1 MIKCSFIDISNIYE
15 FKLEQIDED
24 DLRLIKE
31 IVLKNKHELTN
42 HNMLPLLDTYF
53 LQSLISADSHYFNF
67 LISIDPVAFA
77 DGLESLANSEYGKN
91 FYIVLN
97 DVKIHNVYLD
107 EQALL
112 SFSFYDSII
121 KNLTCEVYSL
131 DDVFELKRAIH
142 KSLIGKLTIKLH
154 DDFSGDIKETFNDV
168 NVDEIVVENI

>member
-1 MIKCSFIDISNIYE
+1 MIKCNFIGISNIYE

-31 IVLKNKHELTN
+31 SVLKNKHELTN

-77 DGLESLANSEYGKN
+77 DSLETLANSEYGKT

-97 DVKIHNVYLD
+97 DVKIHNVYLN
-107 EQALL
+107 EQAL
-112 SFSFYDSII
+112 SCFSFYYSRIE
-121 KNLTCEVYSL
+121 NLTCEMYSIN
-131 DDVFELKRAIH
+131 DMFELKRATH
-142 KSLIGKLTIKLH
+142 ESYIGKLTIKLH
-154 DDFSGDIKETFNDV
+154 GDFDTDVEGMFNDFDV
-168 NVDEIVVENI
+168 EEIVIESK

>member
-31 IVLKNKHELTN
+31 IVLKNKHELAD

-53 LQSLISADSHYFNF
+53 LQSLIGYDENYFKF
-67 LISIDPVAFA
+67 LISVDPVAFA
-77 DGLESLANSEYGKN
+77 DSLESLANSEYGKN

-97 DVKIHNVYLD
+97 DVNIFNVYLN
-107 EQALL
+107 EQAL
-112 SFSFYDSII
+112 SCFSFYYSRIE
-121 KNLTCEVYSL
+121 NLTCEIYSL

-142 KSLIGKLTIKLH
+142 ESSIGKLTIKLH
-154 DDFSGDIKETFNDV
+154 GDFSGDIKETFNDF

>member
-1 MIKCSFIDISNIYE
+1 MVTCRFAGISNIQK

-53 LQSLISADSHYFNF
+53 LQSLIGYNEYYFKF
-67 LISIDPVAFA
+67 LISVDPVAFA
-77 DGLESLANSEYGKN
+77 DSLESLANSEYGKN

-97 DVKIHNVYLD
+97 DVNIFNVYLN
-107 EQALL
+107 EQAL
-112 SFSFYDSII
+112 SCFSFYYSRIE
-121 KNLTCEVYSL
+121 NLTCEIYSL

-142 KSLIGKLTIKLH
+142 ESSIGKLTIKLH
-154 DDFSGDIKETFNDV
+154 GDLNEDIKETFNDF
-168 NVDEIVVENI
+168 NIDEIVIESI